1 MPFQQ
6 AVFVYFCM
14 MKQAVGSQTDA
25 EHGLCSAPARVDP
38 ASRDAVASPWS
49 KSYVQ
54 TFMVPRQYL
63 GWSFAEVS
71 RVGPDSTH
79 EGRIS

>member
-1 MPFQQ
+1 MLLP
-6 AVFVYFCM
+6 
-14 MKQAVGSQTDA
+14 G
-25 EHGLCSAPARVDP
+25 RVDP

-71 RVGPDSTH
+71 GTS
-79 EGRIS
+79 S